1 MAASAVAVGAVAFD
15 AAAFDAA
22 AFGATCSAGAGRIA
36 ALLMFAAA
44 AACGSGTAWAE
55 APGPLLPPALAIPA
69 VASSAQ
75 AFVPDG
81 FTLANEVTG
90 DLGGP
95 YPGVVQVYENRQ
107 GRRAMLVGLR
117 RPNGFEATGWGF
129 VLPCRACGAD
139 LPPDRNLQI
148 RIQGGAIIVVDRS
161 ASSAD
166 GTTTQAELMF
176 RPSDDRRGWLLTT
189 LTQLTVF
196 TKEGRAEQS
205 YIDYRRGDTQDAVGR
220 FDGARFVPDRIDS
233 GRTDAR
239 ELPLDT
245 LALY

>member
-1 MAASAVAVGAVAFD
+1 MVASAAV
-15 AAAFDAA
+15 
-22 AFGATCSAGAGRIA
+22 FGTGGVR
-36 ALLMFAAA
+36 
-44 AACGSGTAWAE
+44 AE

-90 DLGGP
+90 DLGGA

-129 VLPCRACGAD
+129 VLPCRTCGAD
-139 LPPDRNLQI
+139 LPPDRNLDV
-148 RIQGGAIIVVDRS
+148 RIQGHRS
-161 ASSAD
+161 ASPPD
-166 GTTTQAELMF
+166 RTPTQAELVF

-196 TKEGRAEQS
+196 TREGRAEQS

-220 FDGARFVPDRIDS
+220 FDGARFTPDRIDS
-233 GRTDAR
+233 GRTEAR
-239 ELPLDT
+239 ELALDS

>member
-1 MAASAVAVGAVAFD
+1 M
-15 AAAFDAA
+15 
-22 AFGATCSAGAGRIA
+22 GRIA
-36 ALLMFAAA
+36 ALLVFATAA
-44 AACGSGTAWAE
+44 VFSTGTVQAE

-90 DLGGP
+90 DLGGA
-95 YPGVVQVYENRQ
+95 YPGVVQVYENPQ
-107 GRRAMLVGLR
+107 GRRAMLVGFR

-129 VLPCRACGAD
+129 VLPCRTCGAD
-139 LPPDRNLQI
+139 LPPDRNLDV

-161 ASSAD
+161 ESAAE
-166 GTTTQAELMF
+166 GTTTQAQLVF

-196 TKEGRAEQS
+196 TKDRRAEQS

-239 ELPLDT
+239 ELPLNT

>member
-1 MAASAVAVGAVAFD
+1 VLVL
-15 AAAFDAA
+15 AAFA
-22 AFGATCSAGAGRIA
+22 AFGAGLAR
-36 ALLMFAAA
+36 
-44 AACGSGTAWAE
+44 AE

-75 AFVPDG
+75 AFVPEG
-81 FTLANEVTG
+81 FTLATEVTG
-90 DLGGP
+90 DLGGA

-129 VLPCRACGAD
+129 VLPCRTCGAD

-166 GTTTQAELMF
+166 GTTTQAELVF
-176 RPSDDRRGWLLTT
+176 RPADDRRGWLLTT

-196 TKEGRAEQS
+196 TTQGRAEQS